1 MIQEAATELV
11 EPEVMM
17 RDDDLHEQSIPF
29 IKEIPFR
36 KCSSYERGG
45 CSGLMIKTF
54 MGKT

>member
-36 KCSSYERGG
+36 KLSSKEKQFH
-45 CSGLMIKTF
+45 S
-54 MGKT
+54 